1 LYEEGEGV
9 SRDHDRA
16 EIYYRAAAE
25 LGDAAAQYEVGRVL
39 FWGYTNVGR
48 DVLPKWEYVRRKSQQ
63 ASGLVDPLDA
73 VEAADWYSKA
83 SDQNHAQA
91 QSQLAILYAEGIGV
105 PADQVRAA
113 NLFRKAAEQGYPNAQ
128 YELAEMYSS
137 GTGVPKDRDEATR
150 WYRKAARQGHKLAQD
165 CLDGFD
171 FAGDP
176 LSQNGAIMVEWLE
189 SADE

>member
-1 LYEEGEGV
+1 
-9 SRDHDRA
+9 
-16 EIYYRAAAE
+16 
-25 LGDAAAQYEVGRVL
+25 
-39 FWGYTNVGR
+39 
-48 DVLPKWEYVRRKSQQ
+48 
-63 ASGLVDPLDA
+63 
-73 VEAADWYSKA
+73 
-83 SDQNHAQA
+83 
-91 QSQLAILYAEGIGV
+91 
-105 PADQVRAA
+105 
-113 NLFRKAAEQGYPNAQ
+113 
-128 YELAEMYSS
+128 MYSS